1 MRATFLQCKE
11 KIMRFFQKK
20 IQNQDRFKQLIHRLS
35 EMSDSELTKVEQLL
49 DVVFD
54 TKFNPDRSVEISQ
67 SVITDEEQSLD
78 KSIQEAK
85 NKLNTEQLEKRIE
98 QFKQSKKPK
107 KRITHHIWCVIRF
120 LWYNES
126 KYEEVFIYDWRQYQ
140 ITTSNTRFNTARIC
154 ENGRYFTQ

>member
-11 KIMRFFQKK
+11 KIMKFFQKK
-20 IQNQDRFKQLIHRLS
+20 IQNQDRFKRLIHRLS

-49 DVVFD
+49 NVVFD
-54 TKFNPDRSVEISQ
+54 PSFKSSESVEISQ

-107 KRITHHIWCVIRF
+107 
-120 LWYNES
+120 
-126 KYEEVFIYDWRQYQ
+126 
-140 ITTSNTRFNTARIC
+140 
-154 ENGRYFTQ
+154 NG

>member
-11 KIMRFFQKK
+11 KIMKFFQKK
-20 IQNQDRFKQLIHRLS
+20 TQNQDQFKRLIHRLS
-35 EMSDSELTKVEQLL
+35 EMSDTELTKVEKLL

-54 TKFNPDRSVEISQ
+54 PSFKSSESVEISQ

-107 KRITHHIWCVIRF
+107 
-120 LWYNES
+120 
-126 KYEEVFIYDWRQYQ
+126 
-140 ITTSNTRFNTARIC
+140 
-154 ENGRYFTQ
+154 NG

>member
-1 MRATFLQCKE
+1 MK
-11 KIMRFFQKK
+11 FFQKK
-20 IQNQDRFKQLIHRLS
+20 TQNQDQFKRLIHRLS

-54 TKFNPDRSVEISQ
+54 TNFKPDRNVELSQ

-78 KSIQEAK
+78 KSIQEAR

-107 KRITHHIWCVIRF
+107 
-120 LWYNES
+120 
-126 KYEEVFIYDWRQYQ
+126 
-140 ITTSNTRFNTARIC
+140 
-154 ENGRYFTQ
+154 NG

>member
-54 TKFNPDRSVEISQ
+54 TNFKPDTSVELSQ
-67 SVITDEEQSLD
+67 SVITDEDQSLD
-78 KSIQEAK
+78 RSIKEAK
-85 NKLNTEQLEKRIE
+85 NKLNTEQLEKNIE
-98 QFKQSKKPK
+98 
-107 KRITHHIWCVIRF
+107 RF
-120 LWYNES
+120 RQGRRES
-126 KYEEVFIYDWRQYQ
+126 NNNK
-140 ITTSNTRFNTARIC
+140 
-154 ENGRYFTQ
+154 

>member
-1 MRATFLQCKE
+1 MK
-11 KIMRFFQKK
+11 FFQKK
-20 IQNQDRFKQLIHRLS
+20 KQNQDQFKRLIHRLS
-35 EMSDSELTKVEQLL
+35 GMSDTELTKVEQLL

-54 TKFNPDRSVEISQ
+54 TNFKPDRNVELSQ

-107 KRITHHIWCVIRF
+107 
-120 LWYNES
+120 
-126 KYEEVFIYDWRQYQ
+126 
-140 ITTSNTRFNTARIC
+140 
-154 ENGRYFTQ
+154 NG